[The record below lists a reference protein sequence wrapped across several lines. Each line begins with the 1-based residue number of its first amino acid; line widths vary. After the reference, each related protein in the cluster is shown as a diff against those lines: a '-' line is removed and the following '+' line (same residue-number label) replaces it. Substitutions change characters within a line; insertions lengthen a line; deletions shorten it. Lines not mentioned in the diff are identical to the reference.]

1 MNPYKN
7 RTFDELLRMRLNE
20 EVFDRILEILD
31 QKQRM
36 GLGGHRETIH
46 FISDKTIWRP
56 RRNAVTMPIKMDAN

>member
-31 QKQRM
+31 QKQRTD
-36 GLGGHRETIH
+36 LGSHGETIH
-46 FISDKTIWRP
+46 FIS
-56 RRNAVTMPIKMDAN
+56 A